1 MVQEILQLTTKHN
14 FIPILSHSN
23 TYFIRNRLKS
33 IIALAI
39 VVFIPFGFMLWIR
52 IHQSTG
58 FASVELI
65 LYPLLFGG
73 GSIVILYILKK
84 YFLKEDFSD
93 FNSKPATWYNDLGW
107 GVLLTV
113 IYFVLFYLERVT
125 LTNLLQFNPNS
136 ELLGL
141 MLDMRENPLLL
152 ILWFGPVLWIG
163 IALYEELIRVFM
175 LTTLWKWSE
184 HAAWT
189 ITVIVFASLILGLAH
204 WNQGSYGVVT
214 ITIKSLV
221 ACAFFYQKRRLMP
234 LVYAHGLYD
243 GLQVG
248 MLLLTYPEQ

>member
-1 MVQEILQLTTKHN
+1 MTEESEHKIT
-14 FIPILSHSN
+14 SHSLH
-23 TYFIRNRLKS
+23 FRMRNRLRS
-33 IIALAI
+33 VIALAI
-39 VVFIPFGFMLWIR
+39 IVFIPFGFMIWIR
-52 IHQSTG
+52 THQSTG

-84 YFLKEDFSD
+84 YFLKEDLSD
-93 FNSKPATWYNDLGW
+93 FNSKPGTWYNDLGW
-107 GVLLTV
+107 GVLLTI
-113 IYFVLFYLERVT
+113 IYFVLFYLERMF
-125 LTNLLQFNPNS
+125 LTDLLQFNPNL

-141 MLDMRENPLLL
+141 MLDMRDNPLLL

-163 IALYEELIRVFM
+163 IALYEELIRVFI
-175 LTTLWKWSE
+175 LTTLWKWSD
-184 HAAWT
+184 HVAWI
-189 ITVIVFASLILGLAH
+189 ITVIFFASLIIGLAH

-221 ACAFFYQKRRLMP
+221 ACVFFYQKRRLMP
-234 LVYAHGLYD
+234 LVYAHVLYD